1 MLTETPNPRTMNI
14 DQLSTLEMLQ
24 VINEE
29 DARVAAAV
37 SRVLPAVAQA
47 VDAIAEKLRAGGR
60 LFYVG
65 AGSSGRLGVLDAA
78 ESVPTFGVEPDRV
91 QGILAGGDTALIH
104 SAEGAEDDHDM
115 GRRDL
120 LAVDISAGDVVVGI
134 AASGH
139 TPYVIGALEAANER
153 GATTVAVSCNEPAPI
168 LDLAQIPIAVVVGP
182 EIIAGSTRLKSGT
195 AQKMILNMLSTA
207 SMIRLGKVY
216 GNLMV
221 DVKVTNSEARP
232 ARAKYRDAGGRGEQR
247 RRSATPGAD
256 PQPGETGD
264 CDGGVRHQCRRGTR
278 SPGCCRRDAPPGHRG
293 SLSGFTP
300 IPQPLSPHAE
310 KGEHQVPLRLRGGI

>member
-221 DVKVTNSEARP
+221 DVKVTNQKLAQRARNIVMQVAGVSSDDAARLLEQTHNQAKPAIVMAVLGISADEAR
-232 ARAKYRDAGGRGEQR
+232 ARLDAAGGMLR
-247 RRSATPGAD
+247 RVI
-256 PQPGETGD
+256 GD
-264 CDGGVRHQCRRGTR
+264 R
-278 SPGCCRRDAPPGHRG
+278 
-293 SLSGFTP
+293 
-300 IPQPLSPHAE
+300 
-310 KGEHQVPLRLRGGI
+310 